1 VECAVDRHFIGQHI
15 KRCVIASI
23 LAVLA
28 AVSYLAWNG
37 VKSASTIWMMVLYG
51 MGFTGSV
58 AFVVTILLR
67 RRAFLSAAGQAVAT
81 DADADSGL
89 GLLGPWWTLGIVFAV
104 GIAVN
109 AWERRNIRKRI
120 AMQRAANEPA
130 DLS

>member
-1 VECAVDRHFIGQHI
+1 
-15 KRCVIASI
+15 
-23 LAVLA
+23 
-28 AVSYLAWNG
+28 
-37 VKSASTIWMMVLYG
+37 MMVLYG